1 MEFLKVDLFFDM
13 VYIFMLK
20 GDVIEFFLGFV
31 LIDFFYCIYFEIG
44 NKIIGVK
51 VNGKMVMFD
60 YCLKMGDII
69 EILMFKYLYGLS
81 KDWLKFV

>member
-1 MEFLKVDLFFDM
+1 MELLKIDLFFDM
-13 VYIFMLK
+13 VYVFMLK
-20 GDVIEFFLGFV
+20 GDVIELLLGFV
-31 LIDFFYCIYFEIG
+31 LIDFFYRIYFEIG

-60 YCLKMGDII
+60 YKFWMGDIV

-81 KDWLKFV
+81 